1 MHWML
6 ASLLG
11 SDRVGGGGD
20 VAPTMTRRMPSK
32 WPCAKSHFRLAY
44 SLKARF
50 EGLRTDPDGT
60 PWTCFQ
66 PPPSAANCFNSWT
79 CRSNAPN
86 LQGAR
91 AGSGLLSERA
101 MLGARGTRG
110 RATDQLVL
118 ELGAQMK
125 QAMQQSCRGSLG
137 TIGAFGLF
145 FFRRLYKRPDHP
157 VSHPFG
163 MILVMGSD
171 LIPCTD
177 TAKQQLPGGISP
189 TDHPL
194 RASWTR

>member
-1 MHWML
+1 MRTPSRR
-6 ASLLG
+6 ASKG
-11 SDRVGGGGD
+11 C
-20 VAPTMTRRMPSK
+20 APTWAAHLGHDFSRHHPQPIASTRGHAAPMP
-32 WPCAKSHFRLAY
+32 
-44 SLKARF
+44 
-50 EGLRTDPDGT
+50 
-60 PWTCFQ
+60 
-66 PPPSAANCFNSWT
+66 
-79 CRSNAPN
+79 PN

-91 AGSGLLSERA
+91 AGSGLFSERA

-118 ELGAQMK
+118 ELGTQRK
-125 QAMQQSCRGSLG
+125 QAMQQSYRRSLG
-137 TIGAFGLF
+137 TIGAFGFF

-194 RASWTR
+194 RASWTRYIHR

>member
-20 VAPTMTRRMPSK
+20 VAPTMTRWVPSK
-32 WPCAKSHFRLAY
+32 WPCAKRHFRLAY

-91 AGSGLLSERA
+91 AGSELLSERA
-101 MLGARGTRG
+101 MLGARGTRGTRG

-118 ELGAQMK
+118 ELGAPMK
-125 QAMQQSCRGSLG
+125 QAMQQSCWGSLG

-145 FFRRLYKRPDHP
+145 FFRQLNKRPDHP
-157 VSHPFG
+157 VSY
-163 MILVMGSD
+163 
-171 LIPCTD
+171 
-177 TAKQQLPGGISP
+177 
-189 TDHPL
+189 PL
-194 RASWTR
+194 DMMLARGLT

>member
-1 MHWML
+1 
-6 ASLLG
+6 
-11 SDRVGGGGD
+11 
-20 VAPTMTRRMPSK
+20 
-32 WPCAKSHFRLAY
+32 
-44 SLKARF
+44 
-50 EGLRTDPDGT
+50 
-60 PWTCFQ
+60 
-66 PPPSAANCFNSWT
+66 
-79 CRSNAPN
+79 
-86 LQGAR
+86 
-91 AGSGLLSERA
+91 

-118 ELGAQMK
+118 ELGARMK
-125 QAMQQSCRGSLG
+125 QAMQQSYRRSLG

-145 FFRRLYKRPDHP
+145 LFRQLYKRPDHP

-177 TAKQQLPGGISP
+177 TAKQQLPNGISP